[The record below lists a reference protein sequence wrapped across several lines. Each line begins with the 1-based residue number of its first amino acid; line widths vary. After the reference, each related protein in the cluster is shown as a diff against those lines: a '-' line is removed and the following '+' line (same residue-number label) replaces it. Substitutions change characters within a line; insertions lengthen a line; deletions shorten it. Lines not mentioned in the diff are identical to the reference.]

1 MEAETCSNTNISGER
16 CFATAD
22 QELLRARNATTGY
35 IEAKTMFRRNKTGK
49 WLDRCNTVE
58 KSQKLTLATK
68 DTHTIRLQDKTDI
81 EAHHERVKDRLIQT
95 RKQSLE
101 KEDRSWSKCEN
112 WLEDMFEHGGLW
124 ANINEMDSALR
135 DLSKTKAIT
144 ATKAQLHVRTKI
156 LHCQLEANIMLTK
169 ASFQEL
175 RTAVL
180 TTISQ
185 AVPVKMQDLLE
196 IILHPESVV
205 GREFSQR
212 WIDDDGRTQWY
223 NGAFASCRTTPAGK
237 MDFQVEYEG
246 ETNSCYM
253 APEEFIVDILRDD
266 LHFII
271 EAV

>member
-1 MEAETCSNTNISGER
+1 
-16 CFATAD
+16 
-22 QELLRARNATTGY
+22 
-35 IEAKTMFRRNKTGK
+35 
-49 WLDRCNTVE
+49 
-58 KSQKLTLATK
+58 
-68 DTHTIRLQDKTDI
+68 
-81 EAHHERVKDRLIQT
+81 
-95 RKQSLE
+95 
-101 KEDRSWSKCEN
+101 
-112 WLEDMFEHGGLW
+112 MFEHGGLW

-144 ATKAQLHVRTKI
+144 ATKAQLLVRTKI

-185 AVPVKMQDLLE
+185 AVPVEMQDLLE